1 MGGVR
6 KRSVTIGGHRT
17 SFSVEDEFFAEL
29 ERLATAADRS
39 LASLVAEIDRDRAP
53 DANLSSAIRLHILRA
68 LKREIDV
75 SD

>member
-17 SFSVEDEFFAEL
+17 SFSVEDEFFEEL
-29 ERLATAADRS
+29 ERLAAAANRS

-53 DANLSSAIRLHILRA
+53 DANLSSAIRLHILRV
-68 LKREIDV
+68 LKGGTDRP
-75 SD
+75 